1 MPDTMQGPPDP
12 KPTPLTANDLTPG
25 PDDWADAVA
34 SATDLV
40 RKDEA
45 VTRGA
50 AGRPVG
56 RDFYLVL
63 LGVVVAVAVALGIPR
78 LAGPEPAALAPR
90 DQGSDLR
97 EEVAVLVE
105 QIEAYRRE
113 NGALPDPEVLRPY
126 LEGGYQYWV
135 TGTRGDEF
143 VVRRTA
149 GGVTVTYDGSL
160 PLGLWLVLG
169 GNSEGGEA

>member
-1 MPDTMQGPPDP
+1 MTEKDII
-12 KPTPLTANDLTPG
+12 PG
-25 PDDWADAVA
+25 PDDWAKAVA

-45 VTRGA
+45 
-50 AGRPVG
+50 AGRSPRAGPLG
-56 RDFYLVL
+56 RDFYLVI
-63 LGVVVAVAVALGIPR
+63 LGVLVTVAVAMLLPQLTAP
-78 LAGPEPAALAPR
+78 APAALPPR

-105 QIEAYRRE
+105 QIEAYKVEHR
-113 NGALPDPEVLRPY
+113 ALPDPEVLRPY
-126 LEGGYQYWV
+126 LEGGYEYLVIDPVQRKYA
-135 TGTRGDEF
+135 
-143 VVRRTA
+143 VRRSA

-169 GNSEGGEA
+169 GNSEGGAP